1 MKPTW
6 TQLQISCGPAL
17 SRVVASYA
25 PPGADRDDLA
35 QEVSAALVQAL
46 HRFRGDASLK
56 TFALRV
62 AHNVCLRHSLRR
74 RKWQLDS
81 DVELVDPRASPE
93 STAAQRQ
100 RENHL
105 LVAIR
110 QLPVGLRQV
119 LALALEDLSHREIGE
134 VLGISENAVG
144 IRMHRARAALKTQ
157 LEAS

>member
-1 MKPTW
+1 MTPTW
-6 TQLQISCGPAL
+6 TELQTACGPAL

-35 QEVSAALVQAL
+35 QEVSAALVQSL
-46 HRFRGDASLK
+46 PRFRGDASLK

-74 RKWQLDS
+74 RRWRLDS
-81 DVELVDPRASPE
+81 DIDLVDPSASPE

-110 QLPVGLRQV
+110 RLPVGLRQV
-119 LALALEDLSHREIGE
+119 LTLALEDLSHREIGA
-134 VLGISENAVG
+134 VLGITENAVG
-144 IRMHRARAALKTQ
+144 IRMHRARSALKTL
-157 LEAS
+157 LETS